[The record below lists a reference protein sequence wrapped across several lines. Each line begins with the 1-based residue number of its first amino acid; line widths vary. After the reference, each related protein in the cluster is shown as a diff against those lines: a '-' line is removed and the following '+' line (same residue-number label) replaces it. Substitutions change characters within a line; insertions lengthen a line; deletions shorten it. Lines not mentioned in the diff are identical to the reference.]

1 MAAIARRS
9 RRNTDIWPGF
19 VDALA
24 TLLIIIIFVLMVF
37 VLGQFFL
44 GQALSGRDA
53 ALERLNAQVSEIGEM
68 LALERQANA
77 ELSLNV
83 SQLSDQLQAANVQLD
98 DMAALRI
105 ENRDLVG
112 QIAVLNSNAEASAD
126 ELTRIKAALDA
137 AAEAAAID
145 QEQISAQRLELAGL
159 QQSIR
164 ALQALR
170 TEMENEIARLGD
182 QVVERE
188 GEIAEERR
196 LSVEAQAQAALMS
209 QQLETLRQE
218 LARLA
223 ETLDASDAL
232 SEDQRA
238 QIADLG
244 RRMNRALAGKVQEL
258 QRYRSEFFGRLRDI
272 LGTRPGIRVVGDRF
286 VFQSEVLFASGSAEL
301 AAEGQRQLAQLART
315 LVDISKDIPDEVDW
329 ILRVDGHTDDVP
341 ISTAEFPS
349 NWELS
354 LARALSVVRFLTSQG
369 VAPERLVAAGFGEYQ
384 PLEQTQTRE
393 ARSRN
398 RRIELKFDQR

>member
-1 MAAIARRS
+1 MATIARRS

-53 ALERLNAQVSEIGEM
+53 ALERLNAQVSELGEM
-68 LALERQANA
+68 LALERQSNA
-77 ELSLNV
+77 ELTINI
-83 SQLSDQLQAANVQLD
+83 SQLSDQLQQANLQLD
-98 DMAALRI
+98 EMATLRI
-105 ENRDLVG
+105 ENRDLAG
-112 QIAVLNSNAEASAD
+112 QIVALNAAATVAAEEMD
-126 ELTRIKAALDA
+126 QIRAALDA
-137 AAEAAAID
+137 AAAAAEAD
-145 QEQISAQRLELAGL
+145 QNQIAAQRQELAAL
-159 QQSIR
+159 QQNIQ

-170 TEMENEIARLGD
+170 SEMESEIARLGD
-182 QVVERE
+182 KIVERE
-188 GEIAEERR
+188 GEISEERR
-196 LSVEAQAQAALMS
+196 LSAEAQAQAALMS

-232 SEDQRA
+232 SEEQRT

-286 VFQSEVLFASGSAEL
+286 VFQSEVLFASGSADL
-301 AAEGQRQLAQLART
+301 GVEGQRQLAQLART
-315 LVDISKDIPDEVDW
+315 LINISADIPAEVDW

-341 ISTAEFPS
+341 ISTANFPS

-354 LARALSVVRFLTSQG
+354 MARALSVVRFLTTQG
-369 VAPERLVAAGFGEYQ
+369 VAPRRLVAAGFGEYQ
-384 PLEQTQTRE
+384 PLDTAKTPG
-393 ARSRN
+393 ARGRN

>member
-1 MAAIARRS
+1 MATLARRS
-9 RRNTDIWPGF
+9 RRSTDIWPGF

-53 ALERLNAQVSEIGEM
+53 ALERLTAQVNELGEM
-68 LALERQANA
+68 LALERQANSD
-77 ELSLNV
+77 LQLNIA
-83 SQLSDQLQAANVQLD
+83 QLSDQLQAANLQLD
-98 DMAALRI
+98 EMASLRM
-105 ENRDLVG
+105 ENRDLSG
-112 QIAVLNSNAEASAD
+112 QVDALSEDLSDSQSEVARMRTALEA
-126 ELTRIKAALDA
+126 AADA
-137 AAEAAAID
+137 AAADRAEID
-145 QEQISAQRLELAGL
+145 RQRQELALL
-159 QQSIR
+159 QQNVR
-164 ALQALR
+164 ALEALKA
-170 TEMENEIARLGD
+170 ELEEEIAALGD
-182 QVVERE
+182 TVVERE
-188 GEIAEERR
+188 GQIAEERR
-196 LSVEAQAQAALMS
+196 LSAEARAQAALMS
-209 QQLETLRQE
+209 QQLEALRQE

-232 SEDQRA
+232 SEAQRA

-244 RRMNRALAGKVQEL
+244 QRMNRALAGKVQEL

-286 VFQSEVLFASGSAEL
+286 VFQSEVLFSSGSAEL
-301 AAEGQRQLAQLART
+301 GADGQRQLAQLART
-315 LVDISKDIPDEVDW
+315 LLSISQDIPEEVDW
-329 ILRVDGHTDDVP
+329 ILRIDGHTDDVP

-354 LARALSVVRFLTSQG
+354 VARALSVVRFLTSQG
-369 VAPERLVAAGFGEYQ
+369 IPPERLAAAGFGEYQ
-384 PLEQTQTRE
+384 PLEPGTSQD